1 VFGCTDNDPA
11 PGVSV
16 THGWFADAVQVAVV
30 DTVMVCAGGFAP
42 LNVSDDG
49 LTVRAGPMFNVTP
62 TVFGDPV
69 APGAVIVTVAV

>member
-30 DTVMVCAGGFAP
+30 DTVMVCAGGFVP
-42 LNVSDDG
+42 EKVSDDG
-49 LTVRAGPMFNVTP
+49 LTVNVGGTARVTL

-69 APGAVIVTVAV
+69 APGAVTVTVAV